1 MEFSLDLYLE
11 GLRFFAD
18 PMMFVYSIFGVFVGI
33 VFGALPG
40 LTATMTI
47 AVFIPFTFG
56 VPAVQS
62 FAFLLGLYSG
72 AVYGGSISAILI
84 NIPGTPSAIATAFDG
99 YPMCKDG
106 RAGEA
111 IGISTISSGLGGLF
125 SVVILA
131 FAAPLVAGIALRF
144 SAEEYVGI
152 TLVGLSIIAIISP
165 GSTVKGLMAGTLGL
179 MIGTVGL
186 DPIGN
191 FPRLVF
197 DRPQLFDGVSE
208 IPVMIGIYGLS
219 EMLVQISDEQHIKV
233 ITQKLTGVI
242 PSFRK
247 VLSLLPT
254 IFRSSIVGVAIGAVP
269 AAGGSIASLVAYG
282 QEKRFSRNAAKL
294 GTGIA
299 EGVAAPEAANNA
311 STGGALI
318 PMLTLGIP
326 GDPMTAVLMGGLII
340 QGLRPGPVLFQQQM
354 PFVSSIFISLLL
366 SVVFMTILGLL
377 GARWYAKLIS
387 TPKRF
392 LIPAV
397 LLFCLIGSYA
407 INNSIFDVGILIVSG
422 IVGFM
427 LRKFG
432 FPVAP
437 VILGLILGP
446 MFESNLRRSLMLSRG
461 DWSTFVSRPISLGF
475 LIVAFVIL
483 AGPPLFDLVRGRF
496 GSPAGVGNSGSGE
509 DL

>member
-1 MEFSLDLYLE
+1 MDFSLDLYLA
-11 GLRFFAD
+11 GLHYFAN
-18 PMMFVYSIFGVFVGI
+18 PMMFVFSFFGVLVGT

-72 AVYGGSISAILI
+72 AVYGGSVSAILI
-84 NIPGTPSAIATAFDG
+84 NIPGTPSAIATGFDG
-99 YPMCKDG
+99 YPMCRQG

-111 IGISTISSGLGGLF
+111 IGISTIASGLGGLF
-125 SVVILA
+125 SVVVLA
-131 FAAPLVAGIALRF
+131 FAAPLVASIALKF
-144 SAEEYVGI
+144 SNEEYVGI
-152 TLVGLSIIAIISP
+152 TLIGLSIIAIISP

-179 MIGTVGL
+179 VIGTVGL
-186 DPIGN
+186 DPIGSY
-191 FPRLVF
+191 PRIVF
-197 DRPQLFDGVSE
+197 NRPELFDGVSE
-208 IPVMIGIYGLS
+208 IPVMIGMYGLS

-233 ITQKLTGVI
+233 ITQKLKNVLPSMGQVAKLI
-242 PSFRK
+242 PT
-247 VLSLLPT
+247 V
-254 IFRSSIVGVAIGAVP
+254 FRSSLVGVAIGAVP

-282 QEKRFSRNAAKL
+282 QEKRFSRNREKL
-294 GTGIA
+294 GTGIP

-340 QGLRPGPVLFQQQM
+340 QGLRPGPLLFLEQM

-366 SVVFMTILGLL
+366 SVIFMTVLGLA
-377 GARWYAKLIS
+377 GARYFSRLIS

-392 LIPAV
+392 LIPAI
-397 LLFCLIGSYA
+397 LLFCLIGSYS
-407 INNSIFDVGILIVSG
+407 INNSMFDIGILIASG
-422 IVGFM
+422 LVGFA

-446 MFESNLRRSLMLSRG
+446 MFEINLRRALMLSRG
-461 DWSTFVSRPISLGF
+461 DWT
-475 LIVAFVIL
+475 
-483 AGPPLFDLVRGRF
+483 
-496 GSPAGVGNSGSGE
+496 
-509 DL
+509 